1 MHVEI
6 NPKSKIQRPEIMTP
20 EEYTRFKEAEKE
32 HLRALKKLKEQARRA
47 QRRKSVNQA
56 LANMVGGAQD
66 SFDVHEEMVD
76 KLAIET
82 ARQEARLEIAMENA
96 ALEETAR
103 SQTPTRSQEELEE
116 ELLKERAKTLLEQMK
131 LQMGMA
137 TPPAPEETPSK
148 TLSKH
153 AVQKR
158 LPAETERPASEATE
172 KPSPP
177 VDRPEKTI
185 GRMK

>member
-1 MHVEI
+1 
-6 NPKSKIQRPEIMTP
+6 MTP
-20 EEYTRFKEAEKE
+20 EEYKRFKEAEKE
-32 HLRALKKLKEQARRA
+32 HLRALKKLKEQARQA
-47 QRRKSVNQA
+47 QRLKSVNQA

-82 ARQEARLEIAMENA
+82 AQQEARLEIAMENT

-103 SQTPTRSQEELEE
+103 SQTPTHSPEKLEE
-116 ELLKERAKTLLEQMK
+116 ELLKERAKTFLEQMK

-137 TPPAPEETPSK
+137 TPPEETPSK

-153 AVQKR
+153 AVPKR
-158 LPAETERPASEATE
+158 PSAKTPASEATE
-172 KPSPP
+172 KPLPP